1 MSSQTPNENKTYVY
15 GSTEIKLTGR
25 TAVRK
30 IERKSRRSGGTTE
43 RSDTVYEIT
52 PANPDM
58 GSWTRWVRIEE
69 LYEIEKEEGEESSGS
84 KVS

>member
-1 MSSQTPNENKTYVY
+1 MSSNKTYVY

-30 IERKSRRSGGTTE
+30 IQRKSRRSGGTTE
-43 RSDTVYEIT
+43 RSDIVYEIT

-58 GSWTRWVRIEE
+58 GTWTRWVRIEE
-69 LYEIEKEEGEESSGS
+69 LYEIEKQEKGEESDESE
-84 KVS
+84 VS